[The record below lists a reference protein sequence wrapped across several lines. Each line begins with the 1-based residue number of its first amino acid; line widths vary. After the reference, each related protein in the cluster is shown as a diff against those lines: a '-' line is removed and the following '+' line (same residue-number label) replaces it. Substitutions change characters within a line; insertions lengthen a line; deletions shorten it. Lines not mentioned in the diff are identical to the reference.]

1 VSDLFP
7 PPSPTTPPE
16 RVDAGALPSGAP
28 ADLPQGSPVGPPA
41 PHQAATTP
49 YAVRP
54 GGASLDPIP
63 GAPGPFGTPGH
74 HGPFAPPR
82 PGQAPGQPVDPRALG
97 PGHPAWPGAA
107 GAGGRAPAPG
117 TPSSGGL
124 SKAMVG
130 VIAGVAGFV
139 VGAVAATFIYVA
151 VAITRDTF
159 DALAQQGSGESSF
172 WDEGWDETW
181 DDEHGWDDE
190 QAGGTIDDPWLLSDE
205 IYTDEWSLKF
215 DAPYEATAE
224 ILAHNDVNVPPAEGM
239 EYWILPVRATY
250 SGPYSQVS
258 AHGIIDLWFVDANG
272 AEHRDGCGAVPD
284 ALVGAGFIGTDESA
298 QGAICLEVPA
308 GADGVWGLAADDYLP
323 VYLTT
328 DPRETTL

>member
-1 VSDLFP
+1 MSDMFP
-7 PPSPTTPPE
+7 PPSPTTPPG
-16 RVDAGALPSGAP
+16 RVAPGALPTGAP
-28 ADLPQGSPVGPPA
+28 ADRPQGSPAAQPA
-41 PHQAATTP
+41 PPQAAPTP

-54 GGASLDPIP
+54 GDTGFPDPIP
-63 GAPGPFGTPGH
+63 APGPFGAPGR
-74 HGPFAPPR
+74 HGPYAPPR
-82 PGQAPGQPVDPRALG
+82 PGQGPGQPVG
-97 PGHPAWPGAA
+97 PGQHPWPGAA
-107 GAGGRAPAPG
+107 GTGGRAPGPG

-139 VGAVAATFIYVA
+139 VGAVVATVIYLA
-151 VAITRDTF
+151 VDVTRDAF
-159 DALAQQGSGESSF
+159 DALAEQGSGESSF

-190 QAGGTIDDPWLLSDE
+190 QAGGTIDDPWRLSDE
-205 IYTDEWSLKF
+205 IYTDEWSLVF

-239 EYWILPVRATY
+239 EYWIVPVRATY

-272 AEHRDGCGAVPD
+272 AEHRDGCGDVPD
-284 ALVGAGFIGTDESA
+284 ALVGAGFLGTDESA
-298 QGAICLEVPA
+298 QGAICLEIPA
-308 GADGVWGLAADDYLP
+308 GADGLWGLAADDYLP

-328 DPRETTL
+328 DPREASL